1 MKLIRKK
8 LRNKIVFAM
17 VPFIILAYFMVFM
30 FIYGE
35 AKSVVEENMIKQIQ
49 ISEESINN
57 EMHAELNEIIG
68 LMTNVK
74 TSVEKSCSNT
84 KEIESYI
91 LSIADAYL
99 DVIPNGIYC
108 GLEDGTY
115 IDKLWTPGD
124 DWVMKE
130 RPWYTEGLKA
140 DQVTF
145 GEMYVDADSGEYII
159 SIYANIKNA
168 SGDVIGVISAD
179 MPLNSLKK
187 TLEKQQICLSGYS
200 FAVDQYTS
208 SVIGNR
214 VNEDWN
220 GKPINEID
228 SVILDKMVEIQEKEG
243 YGTVEKAGGFYVSAD
258 KITDTNFVVVTVV
271 PESDIAAGTSGI
283 RNKFLATMI
292 LGIVTQ
298 VLVICI
304 ILFNLM
310 KPIPKIDE
318 AINKIKDLD
327 LTTKC
332 EVKSV
337 DELGNIGEN
346 MNQLDE
352 KLKQTIGRIR
362 NDVVNMEHHSDLNM
376 EIAEH
381 LQKAADVQLKS
392 MQNLTCTLDELN
404 NGIHVIAEGAEGLTC
419 NVAETTAASAMVEE
433 KIHLAV
439 SLVGDGKI
447 QMGQMSKTM
456 EDISD
461 ISEEV
466 KNSVG
471 DVAKGI
477 EGINNMVQVI
487 QDIADQTN
495 LLALNA
501 SIEAARAGE
510 SGKGF
515 AVVADEI
522 RQLAESCTS
531 SVVDIVNVTKEM
543 EALIET
549 LSQKTETSM
558 EAVHTGVR
566 SVGKT
571 SQVFERINSD
581 VKEINQ
587 VMGTVNEAI
596 LNINGVITD
605 MAASVQEQTAST
617 QVISETYD
625 QVMNLS
631 EEFSKDGEKVVSSSR
646 ELKSA
651 ITEVSEEIQKFK
663 VE

>member
-1 MKLIRKK
+1 MKHVRKK

-17 VPFIILAYFMVFM
+17 VPFIILSYFMVFM
-30 FIYGE
+30 FTYGE
-35 AKSVVEENMIKQIQ
+35 AESVVEENMIKQIQ

-68 LMTNVK
+68 LMTNIQ

-84 KEIESYI
+84 KEIEKYI
-91 LSIADAYL
+91 LSVADAYL

-140 DQVTF
+140 DEVTF
-145 GEMYVDADSGEYII
+145 GEMYVDADTGEYII
-159 SIYANIKNA
+159 SIYANIKNT
-168 SGDVIGVISAD
+168 SGEVIGVVSAD

-187 TLEKQQICLSGYS
+187 TLEKQQICQSGYS
-200 FAVDQYTS
+200 FAVDQYTEN
-208 SVIGNR
+208 VIGNK

-220 GKPINEID
+220 GKSVREID
-228 SVILDKMVEIQEKEG
+228 SKIIDKLVEIQEKEG
-243 YGTVEKAGGFYVSAD
+243 YGTVEEAGGFYISAD

-271 PESDIAAGTSGI
+271 PKSDITAGTSGI
-283 RNKFLATMI
+283 RNKFFATML

-298 VLVICI
+298 VIVICI

-327 LTTKC
+327 LTTVC
-332 EVKSV
+332 EVKSM

-352 KLKQTIGRIR
+352 KLKQTIRHIR
-362 NDVVNMEHHSDLNM
+362 TDVEHMDSQSDLNM

-381 LQKAADVQLKS
+381 LQKSANVQLQS
-392 MQNLTCTLDELN
+392 MQNLTYTLEELN
-404 NGIHVIAEGAEGLTC
+404 NGIHVIAEGTEGLTVS
-419 NVAETTAASAMVEE
+419 VAETTAASAMVEE
-433 KIHLAV
+433 KIHFAV

-447 QMGQMSKTM
+447 QMGQMNRTM

-466 KNSVG
+466 NNSVL

-515 AVVADEI
+515 AVVAEEI

-543 EALIET
+543 ETLIGT
-549 LSQKTETSM
+549 LSKKTETSM
-558 EAVHTGVR
+558 EAVHIGVK
-566 SVGKT
+566 SVGET
-571 SQVFERINSD
+571 SQVFERINSN

-596 LNINGVITD
+596 HNINGVITD

-617 QVISETYD
+617 QVISETYN

-631 EEFSKDGEKVVSSSR
+631 EEFSKDGEKVVSASR
-646 ELKSA
+646 ELKSVV
-651 ITEVSEEIQKFK
+651 TEVSDEMQKFK